1 MLGRYETLTLGHPR
15 SALGILLQAKSPEPW
30 QRSVALPSL
39 GGVQSGGGDL
49 EVFGQKGLVV
59 GEDSFSGL
67 ERYHGISSRPIYP
80 GVLLD

>member
-15 SALGILLQAKSPEPW
+15 STLGILLQAKSPEPW
-30 QRSVALPSL
+30 QRRVALPSL

-49 EVFGQKGLVV
+49 EVFGQKGLVA